1 MEFSNEEKSFSIISA
16 GLRKNVTVRTFIGF
30 AISGVLLWFTFYSSG
45 LKWQSIVLKDEQ
57 YVYFTG
63 AILSFAFAIWIQ
75 AMRAKL
81 IWGSE
86 KIAFKKMQTYPAL
99 LIGNFYNCILPGNLG
114 EGMRA
119 FYFSKKHKVSF
130 TLSLSVAFTE
140 KWIDAQIFIC
150 LAVVLLLSKPFV
162 SHYILYAIINTTF
175 VILLLSIT
183 YFFVKKYRR
192 VEKTLWLIVLSF
204 KKIGRF
210 FFRMYWYMSY
220 QIKNVM
226 RQGSVWYFVLL
237 SIATLFL
244 NVLQFWLLFKAAGV
258 SEPVGGLYSAYLIA
272 VSMMI
277 ISFIP
282 SAPSNIGVLHYG
294 IYSAL
299 ILAATQ
305 YHITPDSN
313 ALQSYA
319 LFAVYLHL
327 SFVIPELS
335 LGLVY
340 VVKER
345 KILFG

>member
-1 MEFSNEEKSFSIISA
+1 MELSNEEKSFSTISE
-16 GLRKNVTVRTFIGF
+16 GLRKNVTIRTFIGF
-30 AISGVLLWFTFYSSG
+30 AISGVLLWFTFHSSG

-57 YVYFTG
+57 YIYFAG
-63 AILSFAFAIWIQ
+63 AILSFALAIWIQ

-86 KIAFKKMQTYPAL
+86 KIAFKEMQTYPAL

-119 FYFSKKHKVSF
+119 LYFSKKHQVSF

-150 LAVVLLLSKPFV
+150 LTIALLLFKPFV
-162 SHYILYAIINTTF
+162 SHYVLYAIVNTSF
-175 VILLLSIT
+175 FILLLSIT
-183 YFFVKKYRR
+183 YSFVKKYRR
-192 VEKTLWLIVLSF
+192 VEKTLWLMVLSL
-204 KKIGRF
+204 KKTGRI

-237 SIATLFL
+237 SIATLLL
-244 NVLQFWLLFKAAGV
+244 NVLQFWLLFKAAGI

-277 ISFIP
+277 IAFIP

-299 ILAATQ
+299 VLAASQ
-305 YHITPDSN
+305 FQIVPDGN

-327 SFVIPELS
+327 SYVIPEIS